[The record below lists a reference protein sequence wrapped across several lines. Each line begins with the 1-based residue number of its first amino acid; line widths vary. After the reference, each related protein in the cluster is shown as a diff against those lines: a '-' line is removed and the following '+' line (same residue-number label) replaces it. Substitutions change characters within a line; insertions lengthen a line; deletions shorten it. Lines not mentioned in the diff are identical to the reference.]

1 MVRWQDAGWM
11 RDGWMRGCGEVECVG
26 WMGGCEDGWEGA
38 SEGGRADLRNHP
50 FQYRLLRL
58 APRIVPSGECRRRRA
73 LARHV
78 RHACARLLGEADD
91 LPCACW
97 D

>member
-1 MVRWQDAGWM
+1 M
-11 RDGWMRGCGEVECVG
+11 RDGCG
-26 WMGGCEDGWEGA
+26 MGGWEDAERSNVWAGWADARMGGRDG

-91 LPCACW
+91 LPCSCW
-97 D
+97 G